1 MPKICRM
8 LKEKKKLLTK
18 IDSLKRKVQSL
29 QSKLATNV
37 GPKPSPIS
45 DPDIVETTTA
55 PTIKYFPGT
64 ASTST
69 CIPPHAPRLPEPTT
83 PTPAPRPPTTRAVS
97 GPSALPVPKSPGKKS
112 AVPLAPAEART
123 YKPVA
128 ATLTPDLQPSNSSAG
143 KKRKVPDEYEERA
156 PPVQGF
162 SVDCLPVN
170 DVNTTPRRRV
180 PRNSSGFTPVR
191 NRSLTAPSQN
201 HAGNAR
207 VPLSS
212 SNVSNTPQQRVQT
225 DDPSA
230 KPTKRTW
237 LGKIKGVTRQAAV
250 AATNPAY
257 ERARSDVS

>member
-18 IDSLKRKVQSL
+18 IDSLKRKIQSL
-29 QSKLATNV
+29 QSKVATNV

-55 PTIKYFPGT
+55 PTVKQFPGT

-69 CIPPHAPRLPEPTT
+69 CIPPLQVPRLPEPIT
-83 PTPAPRPPTTRAVS
+83 PTPAPRPHTRAVS
-97 GPSALPVPKSPGKKS
+97 GPSALPVPKSPGKKFV
-112 AVPLAPAEART
+112 VPSAPAEART

-128 ATLTPDLQPSNSSAG
+128 ATPTPDLQPSNSSAS
-143 KKRKVPDEYEERA
+143 KKRKVPDEYEERV

-170 DVNTTPRRRV
+170 DVNTTPRRRL

-191 NRSLTAPSQN
+191 NRTLTDPSQN

-212 SNVSNTPQQRVQT
+212 SNVSNTQQLRLQT
-225 DDPSA
+225 DGPA

-250 AATNPAY
+250 AATNPPY
-257 ERARSDVS
+257 QRAHDGVS